1 MVINMTEALWGF
13 KPLNKLVCLQKL
25 MSVGNEGH
33 SQLIAET
40 EASYLNSI
48 DVDPAHASTAVN
60 EEDEFPLDA
69 PQVRGCRAEVWAEVE
84 HDHGVVKD
92 VFMKPLLN
100 DVHLHNTHQPVTQ
113 PLLKAIMVKAGESH
127 ENMMSLYKTKLK
139 EKKKKVNFF
148 HKAHF
153 QEF

>member
-25 MSVGNEGH
+25 MSIGNEGH
-33 SQLIAET
+33 SQLNAET

-69 PQVRGCRAEVWAEVE
+69 PQVRGRRAEVWAEVE

-92 VFMKPLLN
+92 VFMKPLPN
-100 DVHLHNTHQPVTQ
+100 DVHLHNTHPPVTE

-127 ENMMSLYKTKLK
+127 ENMSLYKTELK
-139 EKKKKVNFF
+139 EKKRS
-148 HKAHF
+148 
-153 QEF
+153 